1 MAHPLLLSDSAVE
14 HSNDELHGVLRRDVL
29 PDAQHPP
36 SLGLRH
42 GGRLRVA
49 LNIPRELRLPVL
61 DVRGRD
67 RPVLGAPV
75 PEAAVDE
82 HRQAATGAA
91 ALGVMGHEVVVVGR
105 SQVVQRYGQFHPAL
119 LSRLPRGSASN
130 TGKGLLKNRNEFG
143 SDVLI
148 KLDSL
153 THLR

>member
-1 MAHPLLLSDSAVE
+1 MPAGLFEPRVRVGIACHIGCDLRGPILGVVVE
-14 HSNDELHGVLRRDVL
+14 GRPAVLR
-29 PDAQHPP
+29 
-36 SLGLRH
+36 
-42 GGRLRVA
+42 
-49 LNIPRELRLPVL
+49 
-61 DVRGRD
+61 
-67 RPVLGAPV
+67 APV